1 MIQINMNMV
10 EQVVLMLHRF
20 LLRDDLTVEEWQLAT
35 QALADEQRVLRR
47 EAFLATVRQTY
58 QH

>member
-1 MIQINMNMV
+1 MIGINTNMV

-20 LLRDDLTVEEWQLAT
+20 LLRDDLTDEERQLAKE
-35 QALADEQRVLRR
+35 ALADEQRVLRR
-47 EAFLATVRQTY
+47 EAFFAKVRRTY